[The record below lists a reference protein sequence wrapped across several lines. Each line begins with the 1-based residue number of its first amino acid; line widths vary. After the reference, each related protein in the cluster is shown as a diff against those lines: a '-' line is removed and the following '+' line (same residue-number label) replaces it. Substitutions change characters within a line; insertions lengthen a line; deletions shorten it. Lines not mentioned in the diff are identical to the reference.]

1 MVVGGGNDDQIDQI
15 GDVVNDYDDVNDDV
29 IIVAIIS

>member
-15 GDVVNDYDDVNDDV
+15 GVGVVNDDVNDDV
-29 IIVAIIS
+29 IIVATIS